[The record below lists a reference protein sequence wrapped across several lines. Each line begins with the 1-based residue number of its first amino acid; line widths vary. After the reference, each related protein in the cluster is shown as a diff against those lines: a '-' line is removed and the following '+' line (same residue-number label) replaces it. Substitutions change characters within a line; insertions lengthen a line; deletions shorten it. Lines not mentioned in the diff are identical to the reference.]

1 MNLRYKSLAH
11 YRIKVVRPIQSFPKW
26 ARYLVLDKVRRLELP
41 SSTLCMSLALV
52 PPTHP
57 TRLNGIRNTFLF
69 FALQNWFHTSPGP
82 WIDLLGWPSEEREA
96 LGIDNLLCCDLP
108 LSLNYLMGK
117 LRKPSRSLH
126 FQAERQEERWH
137 WHSTEFISL
146 FILASFCSLFSEGM
160 EFLSRI
166 EYAACGTR

>member
-57 TRLNGIRNTFLF
+57 TRLNGIRKTFYSSLF
-69 FALQNWFHTSPGP
+69 KMGST
-82 WIDLLGWPSEEREA
+82 
-96 LGIDNLLCCDLP
+96 P
-108 LSLNYLMGK
+108 LRGL
-117 LRKPSRSLH
+117 
-126 FQAERQEERWH
+126 E
-137 WHSTEFISL
+137 STYWDGHPKNVRRLASTICYAAISL
-146 FILASFCSLFSEGM
+146 YLLIIRWGSCVNHLGLCISRQKGKKSGGIGIRLSSFHF
-160 EFLSRI
+160 
-166 EYAACGTR
+166 